1 MEESSI
7 TLIDSIILLQ
17 EGKSLIAV
25 AESTE
30 SED

>member
-17 EGKSLIAV
+17 EGKPLIAV